1 MTDAPA
7 LAPSDPATRPPS
19 LIADPDFMRTWIAGG
34 LVGVMRWMDVIVVGY
49 YTFQV
54 TGRAEAVS
62 YMLFLRMLPMF
73 LLGAFC
79 GAWSERLDRRVI
91 LVSLLLLMT
100 IMYSSLAVLAM
111 RDSLELWHVAVGV
124 TYSGVF
130 WSFELPVRRTM
141 IGDISGPARLP
152 RAMGLESATNSITRA
167 SGAFL
172 GGALLQFSG
181 IQGPFAFGA
190 FVCFLGA
197 FLLAGVR
204 RGARSESTGREPVF
218 ASLMTGFRFIQKERV
233 IQAVLVIT
241 IVLNLFGF
249 ACVSMLPV
257 VGVQSFSM
265 TALETGALTSLEGL
279 GALCGAS
286 LVAGFAKP
294 AQLARIFAIGAGT
307 YIACMGLFA
316 AMGLLGGISLIYA
329 AGAFLFIAGFG
340 LSGFGSMQSGLIL
353 SRAPGNMRVRV
364 MGVLAMCI
372 GCGPIGIL
380 NIGWIAGT
388 LDSGATAVI
397 IVTSIGFSFF
407 LLTNIFYPELR
418 RRLT

>member
-7 LAPSDPATRPPS
+7 LATSDPAHRPQS
-19 LIADPDFMRTWIAGG
+19 LLADQDFLRTWIAGG

-49 YTFQV
+49 YTFQI
-54 TGRAEAVS
+54 TGSAKTVS

-73 LLGAFC
+73 LLGAFA

-100 IMYSSLAVLAM
+100 VMYSSLAVLAM

-141 IGDISGPARLP
+141 IGDISGPLRLP

-167 SGAFL
+167 SGAFI

-190 FVCFLGA
+190 MVCFMGA
-197 FLLAGVR
+197 FLLAGVH
-204 RGARSESTGREPVF
+204 RGTRSEGLGREPVL
-218 ASLMTGFRFIQKERV
+218 ASLMTGARYIRKERV
-233 IQAVLVIT
+233 IQAVLVVT
-241 IVLNLFGF
+241 IILNLFGF

-257 VGVQSFSM
+257 VGVQTFSM
-265 TALETGALTSLEGL
+265 SALETGALTSLEGI

-286 LVAGFAKP
+286 LIAAFAKP
-294 AQLARIFAIGAGT
+294 SQLARIFAIGAGT

-316 AMGLLGGISLIYA
+316 LMGLLGGTSLIYA
-329 AGAFLFIAGFG
+329 AGGFLFIAGFG

-353 SRAPGNMRVRV
+353 SRAPANMRVRV

-372 GCGPIGIL
+372 GCGPLGIL

-388 LDSGATAVI
+388 LGSAATAVI
-397 IVTSIGFSFF
+397 IVTSIGFGVFV
-407 LLTNIFYPELR
+407 LANIFYPELR